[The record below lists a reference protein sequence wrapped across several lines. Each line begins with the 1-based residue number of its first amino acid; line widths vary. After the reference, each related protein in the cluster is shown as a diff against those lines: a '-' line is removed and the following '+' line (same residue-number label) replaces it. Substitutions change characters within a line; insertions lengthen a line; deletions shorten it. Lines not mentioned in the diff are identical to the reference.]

1 MDLGTVNFT
10 YDGRVSLRFQRAFPY
25 PPEKVWTV
33 ITEPQYLNAWFPAEV
48 EFDLTPGAD
57 IVFGVTSEQVRRFGL
72 DPNRTTTGTMITVRR
87 GHILEYLWDA
97 ETLHWEIAHDGQG
110 GSWLTLT
117 HTVEEEDSAYAHA
130 PGWHAGL
137 EVIEAQLNGT
147 DIDWSPWD
155 RAEELAPSYSRR
167 G

>member
-1 MDLGTVNFT
+1 MDFGTVNFT
-10 YDGRVSLRFQRAFPY
+10 YDGRVSLRFQQSYPH
-25 PPEKVWTV
+25 PPEKVWAV
-33 ITEPQYLNAWFPAEV
+33 LTEPQYLREWFPADV

-57 IVFGVTSEQVRRFGL
+57 IVFKVTPEQVRRFGL

-87 GHILEYLWDA
+87 GQILEYLWDA
-97 ETLHWEIAHDGQG
+97 ETLHWEIAPDGQG

-137 EVIEAQLNGT
+137 EVVEARLNGT
-147 DIDWSPWD
+147 EVDWSPWD
-155 RAEELAPSYSRR
+155 RAEELAASYSKP
-167 G
+167 